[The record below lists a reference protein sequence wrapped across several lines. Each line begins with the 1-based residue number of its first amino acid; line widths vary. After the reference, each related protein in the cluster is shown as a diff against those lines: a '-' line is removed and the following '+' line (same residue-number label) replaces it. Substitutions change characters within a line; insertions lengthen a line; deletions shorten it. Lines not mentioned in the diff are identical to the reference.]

1 MRKMQNLSIALAIL
15 AMAVFPGVSPVR
27 AGPVTIDEAG
37 GPSSGDG
44 HDSPDWLV
52 GEEMCARPA

>member
-1 MRKMQNLSIALAIL
+1 MGKMHKLSIALAVL
-15 AMAVFPGVSPVR
+15 AMTVFAGVSPAT

-37 GPSSGDG
+37 GQSSGG
-44 HDSPDWLV
+44 GQDSPDWLV